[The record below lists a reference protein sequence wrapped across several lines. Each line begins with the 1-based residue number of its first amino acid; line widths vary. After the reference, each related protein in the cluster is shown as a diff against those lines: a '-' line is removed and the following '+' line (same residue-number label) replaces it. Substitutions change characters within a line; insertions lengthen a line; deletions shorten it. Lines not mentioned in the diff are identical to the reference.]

1 MKTRLRHKVSDSR
14 ADASGLRGNR
24 VDKGPE
30 ALEVPFDLLE
40 ALKVA
45 GQSLDAFVKLPPSHK
60 REYLDWIGTAKKSEA
75 RERRIRETV
84 RRLSESRKSG
94 PRGKGRVRPA
104 S

>member
-45 GQSLDAFVKLPPSHK
+45 VQSLVVFVKLPPSHK

-84 RRLSESRKSG
+84 RRLSESRTS
-94 PRGKGRVRPA
+94 RVRPA